1 MANEFNHTQTNDDS
15 RSLTELE
22 LLEAL
27 LAPDDPTYPWNP
39 ADLES
44 EAFFSEQEQKF
55 SIEDCSD
62 VEIASRA
69 DAFFSCIDRIWA
81 ETIPASEP
89 TSVTSVAEVHRL
101 QTTLQQR
108 FASYIPSGWLAAISL
123 RAYDVLSGQKS
134 IADKLVQCVQELL
147 PNWAEDDL
155 LILARPYAVAMRC
168 PDTVIESQL
177 SHVSCQN
184 WSNVS
189 EIEQARAS
197 LAIARYALAQ
207 LQNRGEE

>member
-1 MANEFNHTQTNDDS
+1 MANEFNRIQPNDDS

-27 LAPDDPTYPWNP
+27 LTADDAIYPWNP

-44 EAFFSEQEQKF
+44 EAYFSEQEQQLLL
-55 SIEDCSD
+55 ENCLDA
-62 VEIASRA
+62 EIASGS
-69 DAFFSCIDRIWA
+69 DAFFSCLEKIWA

-89 TSVTSVAEVHRL
+89 INVTSAADAVDL
-101 QTTLQQR
+101 QATLQQR
-108 FASYIPSGWLAAISL
+108 FATYIPQSWLAAIA
-123 RAYDVLSGQKS
+123 RQAYDVLSGQKS
-134 IADKLVQCVQELL
+134 IADQLVQCVQELL

-155 LILARPYAVAMRC
+155 LILARPFAVAMRC
-168 PDTVIESQL
+168 PDTAIESQL

-184 WSNVS
+184 WANVS
-189 EIEQARAS
+189 EIEQVRAS

-207 LQNRGEE
+207 LQNSK

>member
-1 MANEFNHTQTNDDS
+1 MANEFNRIQPNDDS

-27 LAPDDPTYPWNP
+27 LAPNDATYPWNP

-44 EAFFSEQEQKF
+44 EAYFSEQEQQF
-55 SIEDCSD
+55 LLENCSD
-62 VEIASRA
+62 AEIASGS
-69 DAFFSCIDRIWA
+69 DTFFSNLEKIWA
-81 ETIPASEP
+81 KTILASEP
-89 TSVTSVAEVHRL
+89 INVTSVADAVDL

-108 FASYIPSGWLAAISL
+108 FATYIPQSWLAAIA
-123 RAYDVLSGQKS
+123 RQAYDVLSGQKS
-134 IADKLVQCVQELL
+134 IADQLVQCVQELL

-155 LILARPYAVAMRC
+155 LILARPFAAAMRC
-168 PDTVIESQL
+168 PDTAIESQL

-184 WSNVS
+184 WANVS
-189 EIEQARAS
+189 EIEQVRAS

-207 LQNRGEE
+207 LQNSK

>member
-1 MANEFNHTQTNDDS
+1 MANEFNRIQPNDDS

-27 LAPDDPTYPWNP
+27 LAPDDATYPWNP

-44 EAFFSEQEQKF
+44 EAYFSEQEQQLLL
-55 SIEDCSD
+55 ENCLDA
-62 VEIASRA
+62 EIASGS
-69 DAFFSCIDRIWA
+69 DAFFSCLEKIWA

-89 TSVTSVAEVHRL
+89 INVTSAADAVDL
-101 QTTLQQR
+101 QATLQQR
-108 FASYIPSGWLAAISL
+108 FATYIPQSWLAAIA
-123 RAYDVLSGQKS
+123 RQAYDVLSGQKS
-134 IADKLVQCVQELL
+134 IADQLVQCVQELL

-155 LILARPYAVAMRC
+155 LILARPFAVAMRC
-168 PDTVIESQL
+168 PDTAIESQL

-184 WSNVS
+184 WANVS
-189 EIEQARAS
+189 EIEQVRAS

-207 LQNRGEE
+207 LQNSK

>member
-1 MANEFNHTQTNDDS
+1 MANEFNRIQANDDS

-27 LAPDDPTYPWNP
+27 LAPDDATYPWNP

-44 EAFFSEQEQKF
+44 EAYFSEQEQQF
-55 SIEDCSD
+55 LLENCLDA
-62 VEIASRA
+62 EIASGS
-69 DAFFSCIDRIWA
+69 DAFFSCLEKIWA
-81 ETIPASEP
+81 ETIPTSEP
-89 TSVTSVAEVHRL
+89 INVTSVADAVDL
-101 QTTLQQR
+101 QATLQQR
-108 FASYIPSGWLAAISL
+108 FATYIPQSWLAAIA
-123 RAYDVLSGQKS
+123 RQAYDVLSGQKS
-134 IADKLVQCVQELL
+134 IADRLVQCVQELL

-155 LILARPYAVAMRC
+155 LILARPFAGAMRC
-168 PDTVIESQL
+168 PDTAIESQL

-184 WSNVS
+184 WANVS

-207 LQNRGEE
+207 LQNSK

>member
-1 MANEFNHTQTNDDS
+1 MANEFNRIQANDDS

-27 LAPDDPTYPWNP
+27 LAPDDAIYPWNP

-44 EAFFSEQEQKF
+44 EAYFSEQEQQF
-55 SIEDCSD
+55 LLEDCLD
-62 VEIASRA
+62 AEIASGS
-69 DAFFSCIDRIWA
+69 DAFFSRLEKIWA

-89 TSVTSVAEVHRL
+89 INVTSVADAVDL
-101 QTTLQQR
+101 QATLQQR
-108 FASYIPSGWLAAISL
+108 FATYIPQSWLAAIA
-123 RAYDVLSGQKS
+123 RQAYDVLSGQKS
-134 IADKLVQCVQELL
+134 IADQLVQCVQELL

-155 LILARPYAVAMRC
+155 LILARPFAVAMRC
-168 PDTVIESQL
+168 PDTAIESQL

-184 WSNVS
+184 WANVS
-189 EIEQARAS
+189 EIEQVRAS

-207 LQNRGEE
+207 LQNSK

>member
-1 MANEFNHTQTNDDS
+1 MANEFNRIQPNDDS

-27 LAPDDPTYPWNP
+27 LTADDAIYPWNP

-44 EAFFSEQEQKF
+44 EAYFSEQEQQLLL
-55 SIEDCSD
+55 ENCLDA
-62 VEIASRA
+62 EIASGS
-69 DAFFSCIDRIWA
+69 DAFFSCLEKIWA

-89 TSVTSVAEVHRL
+89 INVTSVADAVEL
-101 QTTLQQR
+101 QATLQQR
-108 FASYIPSGWLAAISL
+108 FATYIPQSWLAAIA
-123 RAYDVLSGQKS
+123 RQAYDVLSGQKS
-134 IADKLVQCVQELL
+134 IADQLVQCVQELL

-155 LILARPYAVAMRC
+155 LILARPFAVAMRC
-168 PDTVIESQL
+168 PDTAIESQL

-184 WSNVS
+184 WANVS
-189 EIEQARAS
+189 EIEQVRAS

-207 LQNRGEE
+207 LQNSK

>member
-1 MANEFNHTQTNDDS
+1 MANEFNHIQANDDS

-27 LAPDDPTYPWNP
+27 LAPDDATYPWNP

-44 EAFFSEQEQKF
+44 EAYFREQEQQF
-55 SIEDCSD
+55 LREDCSD
-62 VEIASRA
+62 AEIASGS
-69 DAFFSCIDRIWA
+69 DAFFSSLEKIWA
-81 ETIPASEP
+81 ETIRASEP
-89 TSVTSVAEVHRL
+89 INVTSVADAVDL

-108 FASYIPSGWLAAISL
+108 FATYIPQSWLAAIA
-123 RAYDVLSGQKS
+123 RQAYDVLSGQKS
-134 IADKLVQCVQELL
+134 VTDQLVQCVQELL

-155 LILARPYAVAMRC
+155 LILARPFAVAMRC
-168 PDTVIESQL
+168 PDTAIESQL

-184 WSNVS
+184 WANVS

-207 LQNRGEE
+207 LQNSK

>member
-1 MANEFNHTQTNDDS
+1 MANEFNRIQPNDDS

-27 LAPDDPTYPWNP
+27 LTADDAIYPWNP

-44 EAFFSEQEQKF
+44 EAYFSEQEQQF
-55 SIEDCSD
+55 LLEDCLD
-62 VEIASRA
+62 AEIASGS
-69 DAFFSCIDRIWA
+69 DAFFSCLEKIWA

-89 TSVTSVAEVHRL
+89 INVTSVADAVDL
-101 QTTLQQR
+101 QATLQQR
-108 FASYIPSGWLAAISL
+108 FATYIPQSWLAAIA
-123 RAYDVLSGQKS
+123 RQAYDVLSGQKS
-134 IADKLVQCVQELL
+134 IADQLVQCVQELL

-155 LILARPYAVAMRC
+155 LILARPFAVAMRC
-168 PDTVIESQL
+168 PDTAIESQL

-184 WSNVS
+184 WANVS
-189 EIEQARAS
+189 EIEQVRAS

-207 LQNRGEE
+207 LQNSK

>member
-1 MANEFNHTQTNDDS
+1 MANEFNRIQPNDDS

-27 LAPDDPTYPWNP
+27 LAADDAIYPWNP

-44 EAFFSEQEQKF
+44 EAYFSEQEQQLLL
-55 SIEDCSD
+55 ENCLDA
-62 VEIASRA
+62 EIASGS
-69 DAFFSCIDRIWA
+69 DAFFSCLEKIWA

-89 TSVTSVAEVHRL
+89 INVTSVADAVDL
-101 QTTLQQR
+101 QATLQQR
-108 FASYIPSGWLAAISL
+108 FATYIPQSWLAAIA
-123 RAYDVLSGQKS
+123 RQAYDVLSGQKS
-134 IADKLVQCVQELL
+134 IADQLVQCVQELL

-155 LILARPYAVAMRC
+155 LILARPFAVAMRC
-168 PDTVIESQL
+168 PDTAIESQL

-184 WSNVS
+184 WANVS
-189 EIEQARAS
+189 EIEQVRAS

-207 LQNRGEE
+207 LQNSK

>member
-1 MANEFNHTQTNDDS
+1 MANEFNRIQPNDDS

-27 LAPDDPTYPWNP
+27 LAPDDATYPWNP

-44 EAFFSEQEQKF
+44 EAYFSEQEQQF
-55 SIEDCSD
+55 LLEDCLD
-62 VEIASRA
+62 AEIASGS
-69 DAFFSCIDRIWA
+69 DAFFSCLEKIWA
-81 ETIPASEP
+81 ETIRASEP
-89 TSVTSVAEVHRL
+89 INVTSVADAVDL

-108 FASYIPSGWLAAISL
+108 FATYIPQSWLAAIA
-123 RAYDVLSGQKS
+123 RQAYDVLSGQKS
-134 IADKLVQCVQELL
+134 IADQLVQCVQELL

-155 LILARPYAVAMRC
+155 LILARPVAVAMRC
-168 PDTVIESQL
+168 PDTAIESQL

-184 WSNVS
+184 WANVS

-207 LQNRGEE
+207 LQNSK